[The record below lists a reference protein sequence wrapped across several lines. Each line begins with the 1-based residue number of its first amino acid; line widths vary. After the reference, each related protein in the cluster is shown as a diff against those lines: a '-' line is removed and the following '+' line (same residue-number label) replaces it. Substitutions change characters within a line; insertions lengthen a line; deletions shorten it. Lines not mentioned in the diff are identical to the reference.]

1 LGKEF
6 EDFGLQG
13 TKTIK
18 STIFCIFLLITPELK
33 RKILGNDGRKGGIMK
48 EKLLDVMKWTLI
60 LVIAGLV
67 TLILIIAGSS
77 YL

>member
-1 LGKEF
+1 
-6 EDFGLQG
+6 
-13 TKTIK
+13 
-18 STIFCIFLLITPELK
+18 
-33 RKILGNDGRKGGIMK
+33 MK